1 GQPALVGGQPGGGVL
16 EQSGHGCRR
25 VVRGRGAAGT
35 GPFPGGKIGTGL
47 ARSTSEGAGSQ
58 PLGRHGEQSPSRGSL
73 NQTVAVLSKTDTN
86 CQFRPGIV
94 IRQPVPGSAGG
105 DPPYEA
111 ILGAPRV
118 GRKPWANRKDPCRD
132 ARRAQTHGSTGV
144 AGNATGTGNAGARQ
158 TGGPRRV

>member
-1 GQPALVGGQPGGGVL
+1 
-16 EQSGHGCRR
+16 
-25 VVRGRGAAGT
+25 
-35 GPFPGGKIGTGL
+35 
-47 ARSTSEGAGSQ
+47 GSQ

-158 TGGPRRV
+158 TGGPRRVWLGMQECRRTEWHTHGSDIQGQSMRSSP